1 MKETVVE
8 RKETNKEL
16 EELNIVL
23 EPELKML

>member
-8 RKETNKEL
+8 RKKTDKEL

-23 EPELKML
+23 KPELKML